1 MDSQT
6 HETTPVVRPFR
17 INVPEEDLDDL
28 RQRIAA
34 TRLRP
39 RVRLRP
45 NPTTELTARNE
56 TPVKEEQHME
66 TTGNLTSVPLNR
78 RSFLKAGLAATGAL
92 TVGTGSLE
100 HATAASAQATV
111 LTAGDAAMLQ
121 FLAAGE
127 ALEADFYIQYNEL
140 GGIRDN
146 EIPGGTGNREYTKR
160 LNGIDPNFSQYI
172 HDTADDEI
180 SHQNFLNA
188 YLVANGAEAVDM
200 EPFRT
205 LPGSTAT
212 GSSRK
217 LRLTNLMHLTVDT
230 SWWTRYRSRTNNPDV
245 NPTMFE
251 QAVPDLH
258 NGQFTAIPR
267 TDADLLLGDKHIQA
281 IANTA
286 AYHIP
291 TVEQGGGSLRL
302 AMALKATSVEV
313 LRLLISMGPIEL
325 MHFQTWSETAGHA
338 PPLTDPTNGLTFP
351 DLNSGVDP
359 NNGAT
364 GAAIQEMFQTNLIM
378 PEPCPFID
386 ASLPVCSVVRPTNAT
401 ATGALKFL
409 TAMGLFIGQSD
420 AFFTFMTNLA
430 KAADAAQRGV

>member
-1 MDSQT
+1 M
-6 HETTPVVRPFR
+6 EIPGNLA
-17 INVPEEDLDDL
+17 NVPFD
-28 RQRIAA
+28 
-34 TRLRP
+34 
-39 RVRLRP
+39 
-45 NPTTELTARNE
+45 
-56 TPVKEEQHME
+56 
-66 TTGNLTSVPLNR
+66 R

-100 HATAASAQATV
+100 HPTPASAQTTG

-140 GGIRDN
+140 GGIQDS
-146 EIPGGTGNREYTKR
+146 EVPGGTGNREYTKR
-160 LNGIDPNFSQYI
+160 LNRIDPNFSQYI

-188 YLVANGAEAVDM
+188 YLVANGAKAVDM
-200 EPFRT
+200 EPFRA

-212 GSSRK
+212 GSSGK
-217 LRLTNLMHLTVDT
+217 LRLTNLMQLTVDT
-230 SWWTRYRSRTNNPDV
+230 SWWTRYRSSTNNPDL
-245 NPTMFE
+245 NPTTFE

-267 TDADLLLGDKHIQA
+267 TDVDLRGRAHLQA

-302 AMALKATSVEV
+302 AMAQRATSVEV

-351 DLNSGVDP
+351 DLNCGVDP
-359 NNGAT
+359 NNQTT
-364 GAAIQEMFQTNLIM
+364 GAAVREMFQTNLIM

-386 ASLPVCSVVRPTNAT
+386 ASLPVCSVVRPTIAT

-409 TAMGLFIGQSD
+409 TAMGLFMGQSN
-420 AFFTFMTNLA
+420 AFFTFMTDLA
-430 KAADAAQRGV
+430 TAADAAQRGV

>member
-1 MDSQT
+1 M
-6 HETTPVVRPFR
+6 H
-17 INVPEEDLDDL
+17 DDANIIS
-28 RQRIAA
+28 RR
-34 TRLRP
+34 
-39 RVRLRP
+39 
-45 NPTTELTARNE
+45 
-56 TPVKEEQHME
+56 HD
-66 TTGNLTSVPLNR
+66 R
-78 RSFLKAGLAATGAL
+78 RSFLKTGLAATGAA
-92 TVGTGSLE
+92 TVGTALLAR
-100 HATAASAQATV
+100 ATAASAQTGS

-127 ALEADFYIQYNEL
+127 ALEADFYTQYNEL
-140 GGIRDN
+140 GGIQDS
-146 EIPGGTGNREYTKR
+146 EVPGGTGNREYTQR
-160 LNGIDPNFSQYI
+160 LHRIDPNFSQYI

-180 SHQNFLNA
+180 SHQNFINA
-188 YLVANGAEAVDM
+188 YLVANGTEAVEM

-212 GSSRK
+212 GSSGK
-217 LRLTNLMHLTVDT
+217 LRLTNLMQLTVDS
-230 SWWTRYRSRTNNPDV
+230 SWWTRYRSSTNNPDL
-245 NPTMFE
+245 NPTTFE

-267 TDADLLLGDKHIQA
+267 TDADLRGGRHVQA

-286 AYHIP
+286 AFQIP

-302 AMALKATSVEV
+302 AMAQKATSVEV

-325 MHFQTWSETAGHA
+325 MHFQTWSEIAGQA

-351 DLNSGVDP
+351 DLNCGVDP

-364 GAAIQEMFQTNLIM
+364 GSVVREMFQTNLIM
-378 PEPCPFID
+378 PEPCPFINV
-386 ASLPVCSVVRPTNAT
+386 SLPACSVVRPTAAT

-420 AFFTFMTNLA
+420 AFFTFMSNLA
-430 KAADAAQRGV
+430 TAADAAQRGA